1 MYNVHSHRHSQ
12 SNEWTEN
19 RVVLL
24 FGKHFPQFYLHRDQ
38 HRHQHQHNS
47 LYRVGIFTLGSQNKR
62 RGVSYKSNQSMT
74 RPGYPVKMKFMITS
88 QDMKSMNDN
97 VLGSADNPWVGNAGT
112 NQAPPQPGHS
122 IPRLPW
128 IWWKMGR
135 WAILLFVF
143 YGWSKNLGI
152 YSWSVEDGIKKT
164 TIALSISDPSFW
176 LIRRWKFPELL
187 SILLEKYLGDTSL
200 WSLLLKGDTQDTLLC
215 ALALKE

>member
-24 FGKHFPQFYLHRDQ
+24 FGKHFLQFYLHRDQ

-47 LYRVGIFTLGSQNKR
+47 LYRVGIFTLGSQNKG
-62 RGVSYKSNQSMT
+62 RGVSYKWNHSIT
-74 RPGYPVKMKFMITS
+74 RPGYPIKMKFMIAS

-135 WAILLFVF
+135 WAILIFIF
-143 YGWSKNLGI
+143 YGWSKNLGT
-152 YSWSVEDGIKKT
+152 YPWSVEDGIMGYE
-164 TIALSISDPSFW
+164 W
-176 LIRRWKFPELL
+176 
-187 SILLEKYLGDTSL
+187 G
-200 WSLLLKGDTQDTLLC
+200 GVNQN
-215 ALALKE
+215 